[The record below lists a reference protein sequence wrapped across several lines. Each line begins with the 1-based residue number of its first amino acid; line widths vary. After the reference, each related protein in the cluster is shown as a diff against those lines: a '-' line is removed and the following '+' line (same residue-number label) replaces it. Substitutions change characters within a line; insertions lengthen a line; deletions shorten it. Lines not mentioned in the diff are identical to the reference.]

1 MLLGI
6 YMLALACHDGP
17 VSKTEA
23 TAAIQ
28 DILPASA
35 VHHGWCRP
43 SAGGAAKHGY
53 YATWRGDTRYLG
65 SSVENAISAARSLA
79 DAGIYQ

>member
-1 MLLGI
+1 MSLGM
-6 YMLALACHDGP
+6 YMLALACHDDV

-23 TAAIQ
+23 TAALQ
-28 DILPASA
+28 TILTSSA

-53 YATWRGDTRYLG
+53 YATWRGDTRFLG
-65 SSVENAISAARSLA
+65 SSVESALTAARALA
-79 DAGIYQ
+79 EAGIYQ